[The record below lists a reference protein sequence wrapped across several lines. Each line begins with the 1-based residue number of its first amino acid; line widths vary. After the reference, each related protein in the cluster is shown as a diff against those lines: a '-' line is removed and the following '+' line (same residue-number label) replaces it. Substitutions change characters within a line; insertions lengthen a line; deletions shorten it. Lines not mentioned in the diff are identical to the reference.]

1 MCSTASDGVQKV
13 RDQIVESESVL
24 VLIDSNQS
32 QAHVAAELEA
42 YGPIVSPES
51 YIVACDGIM
60 QQVAG
65 APLTD
70 SDWSWNNPI
79 TAVQE
84 VLQRHEEF
92 KPMNR
97 FGLSTKAWCESG

>member
-13 RDQIVESESVL
+13 RDQIGASETVL
-24 VLIDSNQS
+24 VLLDSNHSQS
-32 QAHVAAELEA
+32 HVAAELEA
-42 YGPIVSPES
+42 YGSFVSPES

-84 VLQRHEEF
+84 FLQRHEEF

-97 FGLSTKAWCESG
+97 FGLSTKAWCIKG